1 MENFGNVGVWLKG
14 LIAAVIGGAANALTM
29 VIVDPLNFNLGEG
42 VNNLL
47 TVAATSAIVAAA
59 MYLKQSPLPNT
70 EGQ

>member
-1 MENFGNVGVWLKG
+1 MENLGNIGVWLKG

-29 VIVDPLNFNLGEG
+29 VIVDPLNFNLNEG
-42 VNNLL
+42 VGNLL

-59 MYLKQSPLPNT
+59 MYLKRSPLPNT

>member
-1 MENFGNVGVWLKG
+1 MENLGNIGVWLKG

-29 VIVDPLNFNLGEG
+29 VIVDPLNFNLNEG

-59 MYLKQSPLPNT
+59 MYLKRSPLPNT

>member
-1 MENFGNVGVWLKG
+1 MADH
-14 LIAAVIGGAANALTM
+14 IARRCVDPAREFIGGAANALTM
-29 VIVDPLNFNLGEG
+29 VIVDPLNFNLNEG
-42 VNNLL
+42 VGNLL